1 MPMNLDFSHLLWT
14 QCLDE
19 PPFNPPN
26 SGLGCSCFRRDE
38 DNSSHY
44 GNVCRLFDAL
54 FTLAFQRTC
63 PLLGLPHTFLS
74 LTPHPHNAGPDRS
87 NNVSQSHMSSFFFDT
102 ALLSPLLGILEWE
115 CMHHCRSISSD
126 RNAAPR
132 LGEIKG

>member
-1 MPMNLDFSHLLWT
+1 MPMNLDFSQLLWT
-14 QCLDE
+14 QCLDK
-19 PPFNPPN
+19 PPCNPPN
-26 SGLGCSCFRRDE
+26 SRLGCSCFRRDE

-74 LTPHPHNAGPDRS
+74 LTPHPHYAGPDRS
-87 NNVSQSHMSSFFFDT
+87 NHVSQSHMSSFFFDT

-115 CMHHCRSISSD
+115 CMHHRRSISSD